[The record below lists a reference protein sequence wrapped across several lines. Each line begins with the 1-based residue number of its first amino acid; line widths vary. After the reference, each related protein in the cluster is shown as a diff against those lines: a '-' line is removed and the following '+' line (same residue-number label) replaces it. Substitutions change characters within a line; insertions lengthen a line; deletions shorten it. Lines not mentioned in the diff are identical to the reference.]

1 MKTSREGW
9 ISGGASY
16 TAVYV
21 TPEVLS
27 TQDTLRTTY
36 LPICARVYLAFCL
49 SVYLSVC
56 LSVCSSVCFCL
67 FLFVCLFLFLFVCLS
82 VCLFVCL
89 SVFLFCPFGRCSKQ
103 RETDF
108 WPHFR
113 RRRWVFYGVGT
124 AVQCAVTLAVLRLSV
139 FFAGCLVLHLGFNSK
154 SSRNTEQ
161 VGRKGR

>member
-89 SVFLFCPFGRCSKQ
+89 SFCFVLSEDVLSRERLIFGHILGDGGGYFM
-103 RETDF
+103 E
-108 WPHFR
+108 
-113 RRRWVFYGVGT
+113 
-124 AVQCAVTLAVLRLSV
+124 LAPPCNAL
-139 FFAGCLVLHLGFNSK
+139 
-154 SSRNTEQ
+154 
-161 VGRKGR
+161 